1 MISEAFTFIFALM
14 GILFLFHT
22 VIFKITLWLTED
34 FTVAIPLYEDDDLIF
49 DRVYKLHSLLDFC
62 GLRKKCTIVII
73 NYGASENYICNL
85 QSYYSQYKRLRITN
99 ACDLP
104 EGIKG

>member
-1 MISEAFTFIFALM
+1 MVSEAFTFIFALM
-14 GILFLFHT
+14 GILLLFHT

-34 FTVAIPLYEDDDLIF
+34 FTVAIPLYEEDDLIF

-73 NYGASENYICNL
+73 NYGASENYINDL
-85 QSYYSQYKRLRITN
+85 KAYYSQYKKLRITEV
-99 ACDLP
+99 CDLP
-104 EGIKG
+104 REIRG